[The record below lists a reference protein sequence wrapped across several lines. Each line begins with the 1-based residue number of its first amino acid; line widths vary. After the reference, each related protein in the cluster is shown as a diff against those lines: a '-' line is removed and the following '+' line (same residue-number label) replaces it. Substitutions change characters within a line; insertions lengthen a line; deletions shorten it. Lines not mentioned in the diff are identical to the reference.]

1 MNVVHRA
8 DDSVDE
14 APNSS
19 ARPAGAKSHLAV
31 PMLAELLAE
40 IRSPNQIEHPFDA
53 FERDRV
59 DIVLCLYDALFFQE
73 RKRLAE
79 LAANKQLPVLYGA
92 RDHVIAG
99 GLMSYGISLHGNS
112 RRLGAYRQN
121 LQGGKAGLQCWSLL
135 SILKRARL
143 SA

>member
-14 APNSS
+14 APNSP
-19 ARPAGAKSHLAV
+19 ARLAGAKSHLAV
-31 PMLAELLAE
+31 PVLAELLAE

-79 LAANKQLPVLYGA
+79 LAANKQLSVLYGA

-99 GLMSYGISLHGNS
+99 GLMSYGISLHGNA
-112 RRLGAYRQN
+112 RRLGAHIDKIFKGEKPAYNVGACYQ
-121 LQGGKAGLQCWSLL
+121 S
-135 SILKRARL
+135 
-143 SA
+143 